1 MSSPR
6 FSRRSIPSGALIRI
20 VAVNEFLIDTNIYS
34 HAMRADPAV
43 VSLLRRASR
52 IVLSSI
58 SIGELLSGFKGG
70 TQEQQKPRGTGR
82 VPRYT
87 ARVDM
92 RRQRGYS
99 RVLCR
104 DPRRLE
110 EIWNPDPDERHLDCG
125 AGHGARFATGLDG
138 SPLRIRGGIAA
149 ALTRGV
155 RAARGERRIGRT
167 NGKLIYSRNK
177 SGRKRRYAKANY
189 VPTVRP
195 HHAQIR

>member
-1 MSSPR
+1 M
-6 FSRRSIPSGALIRI
+6 
-20 VAVNEFLIDTNIYS
+20 NEFLIDTNIYS

-70 TQEQQKPRGTGR
+70 TQERKNREELAEFLDTRRVSICGVSEDTAEFYAEILDGLRRSGTPIPTNDIWIAALAMEHGLRDTGTQKPRGTGR
-82 VPRYT
+82 VRSGIYT

-104 DPRRLE
+104 D
-110 EIWNPDPDERHLDCG
+110 HST
-125 AGHGARFATGLDG
+125 A
-138 SPLRIRGGIAA
+138 
-149 ALTRGV
+149 
-155 RAARGERRIGRT
+155 
-167 NGKLIYSRNK
+167 
-177 SGRKRRYAKANY
+177 
-189 VPTVRP
+189 
-195 HHAQIR
+195 